1 MPRIPQTLMLA
12 AALLSAASGLRAQTA
27 EPTAEFAPGP
37 GVETVRTHC
46 AVCHPPTMITGKRKT
61 TRQWGAIVDQMI
73 GKGAQ
78 VSETEYDVI
87 VAYLSKVYGAEQQAP
102 G

>member
-12 AALLSAASGLRAQTA
+12 AALLTAASGLRAQGA
-27 EPTAEFAPGP
+27 APSAGFAPGP
-37 GVETVRTHC
+37 GVETVQTHC
-46 AVCHPPTMITGKRKT
+46 AVCHPPAMITGKRMT

-78 VSETEYDVI
+78 VNETEYDVI
-87 VAYLSKVYGAEQQAP
+87 VAYLAKIYGPDRQTP
-102 G
+102 R